1 VPPIDSSAA
10 PSDRV
15 RAALLAREAALA
27 EPGVVDLDA
36 GIAGRFATVG
46 GGTRVAGVTAA
57 AAPGGGYD
65 VAVRLVC
72 EMVKLH
78 PLADRVR
85 TAIEAEAEFRKLSL
99 ASLDIEIVDV
109 VESRTAAT

>member
-1 VPPIDSSAA
+1 MEQTESAA

-15 RAALLAREAALA
+15 RAAQLTRAAALA

-36 GIAGRFATVG
+36 GVAGRFATIG
-46 GGTRVAGVTAA
+46 GGTRVTGVTAA
-57 AAPGGGYD
+57 AAPEGGYD

-85 TAIEAEAEFRKLSL
+85 TAIETEAHFHKLEL

-109 VESRTAAT
+109 VESATGVA